1 MALQLLVSRY
11 VPCIYRLAVAMVAV
25 FGTMAADVLHIGL
38 RIPYLVSTAIF
49 ALALTVIFLTWY
61 TTEKTLSAGLRRAA
75 WVADRLL

>member
-11 VPCIYRLAVAMVAV
+11 VPWIYRLAVAMVAV

-38 RIPYLVSTAIF
+38 GIPYLVSTAFF

-61 TTEKTLSAGLRRAA
+61 TTEKTLSAGSRRAA
-75 WVADRLL
+75 WVADRLS